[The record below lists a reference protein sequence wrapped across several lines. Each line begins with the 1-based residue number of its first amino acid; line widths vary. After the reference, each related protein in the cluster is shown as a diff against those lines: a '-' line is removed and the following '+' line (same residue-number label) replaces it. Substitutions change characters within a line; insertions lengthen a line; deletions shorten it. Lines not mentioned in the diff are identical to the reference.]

1 MSQATRDDPPD
12 ARQTDFYVVIPTN
25 VIALGPYAIAVY
37 AVLRDFADMRSHEC
51 WPSHRTIAERAN
63 ISPRKVREVLTALKS
78 GGWITWTQRKSDGGS
93 LTTNVYHV
101 HGSPTALRHDVPE
114 GRQDM
119 PHPPRQDVP
128 EVRHDVPRELVPI
141 ELLPTEEQTSQPS
154 RDDDPTPD
162 VAHLVAVMSESLTRL
177 GVKHKPTTEWA
188 RTFRLMIDLDER
200 TPAQIE
206 GAIRWAHAD
215 DFWSANIHS
224 PRKLRKQFDQLR
236 IQAARPNRKST
247 NQQNIELV
255 GQLAGQPEGV
265 NPWLLSPSARQQKRS
280 GPCSRS

>member
-1 MSQATRDDPPD
+1 MTQATRDDPPD
-12 ARQTDFYVVIPTN
+12 ARPTDFYVN
-25 VIALGPYAIAVY
+25 VPNGVAELGPLALATYHALG
-37 AVLRDFADMRSHEC
+37 RRMNNETRQC
-51 WPSHRTIAERAN
+51 WPSHSTLAEMAGVSVNTIKRSLRLLKANGWIDWRPRMAPDGKRHQSNMYYVYQSASQNPRPERPTPRPVVTNPPGPERAT
-63 ISPRKVREVLTALKS
+63 PGPERPTELLTS
-78 GGWITWTQRKSDGGS
+78 
-93 LTTNVYHV
+93 
-101 HGSPTALRHDVPE
+101 
-114 GRQDM
+114 
-119 PHPPRQDVP
+119 
-128 EVRHDVPRELVPI
+128 ELV
-141 ELLPTEEQTSQPS
+141 PTEEQTSQPS

-215 DFWSANIHS
+215 DFWAANIHS

-247 NQQNIELV
+247 NQQNIELI
-255 GQLAGQPEGV
+255 GQLADQPEGT
-265 NPWLLSPSARQQKRS
+265 NPWLLSPSA
-280 GPCSRS
+280 